1 MDNLGSTSTSNLIN
15 TTENSN
21 RIAQL
26 KQKDKKNITEKKE
39 LLEEICSKYKR
50 DEEAGKNVLLQNRK
64 IQLFSNL
71 QELAWD
77 ILIQSQM
84 AECQAEKYIICNNGG
99 TLTKNMFFEIDVY
112 NTAIKNNISL
122 SDPSAVS
129 KLSNVLFPTEKKEE
143 VS

>member
-64 IQLFSNL
+64 VQLLNNIK
-71 QELAWD
+71 ELAWD
-77 ILIQSQM
+77 VLIQSQM
-84 AECQAEKYIICNNGG
+84 AECQVEKDIICNTG
-99 TLTKNMFFEIDVY
+99 TLTKNMVFEIDVY
-112 NTAIKNNISL
+112 DTAIKNNISL